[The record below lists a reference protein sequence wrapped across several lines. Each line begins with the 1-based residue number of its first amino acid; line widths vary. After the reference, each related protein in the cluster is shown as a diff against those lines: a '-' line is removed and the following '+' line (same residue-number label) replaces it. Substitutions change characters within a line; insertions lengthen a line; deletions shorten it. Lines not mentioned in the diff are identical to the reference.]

1 MREIAERGSTIRAAD
16 YCKAIDFER
25 LEAARIMQHWTEMD
39 VLATPT
45 LTKLPLRNGLVPAMA
60 DFDERW
66 TFCIDWHSFTLP
78 FNITGQPAISV
89 PARTQP
95 GRPAR
100 SGCSSSADRR
110 RRRPARARR
119 RLRGGAAVER
129 PPPRG
134 RGGGLSASQ
143 VPM

>member
-1 MREIAERGSTIRAAD
+1 MREIAERGSTIRASD
-16 YCKAIDFER
+16 YCQAIDFER

-66 TFCIDWHSFTLP
+66 KFCIDWHSFTLP

-89 PARTQP
+89 PARAQP
-95 GRPAR
+95 GAACR
-100 SGCSSSADRR
+100 SGFSSSADRR
-110 RRRPARARR
+110 GRRTARARR

-129 PPPRG
+129 PPPQLGAAR
-134 RGGGLSASQ
+134 LSASQ
-143 VPM
+143 FPM